1 MSVVAPSTSQISPAN
16 ERLYHQSA
24 LIGDWKGTWAGNN
37 QPVGFK
43 VVNIRGNRAQVEYTH
58 NGHTERGFGEVQ
70 GTLINFGGVTV
81 GTKDGKNMVLLFSFG
96 GSGKQTATLEKQAP
110 PASDSRLMGSW
121 GGYSS
126 DIGKSASFKV
136 LSVNG
141 NEAQVSVTTEGIT
154 RQGTGIVYKNVI
166 MFGQAQIATDDGQN
180 GKITYQVGTKSFM
193 VPVTKYPPADSSSS
207 VDRTA

>member
-1 MSVVAPSTSQISPAN
+1 MGIVTQSTSQISPAN
-16 ERLYHQSA
+16 ERIYHQSN
-24 LIGDWKGTWAGNN
+24 LLGEWKGAWAKNG

-43 VVNIRGNRAQVEYTH
+43 VVNIRGARATVEYTH
-58 NGHTERGFGEVQ
+58 NGHTERGIGKVDGATISFGS
-70 GTLINFGGVTV
+70 VTV
-81 GTKDGKNMVLLFSFG
+81 GTKNGKNAVLLFSAG
-96 GSGKQTATLEKQAP
+96 GGKASASLEKQAP
-110 PASDSRLMGSW
+110 PGSDSRLMGSW
-121 GGYSS
+121 GGYAADS
-126 DIGKSASFKV
+126 GKSASFRV

-141 NEAQVSVTTEGIT
+141 NEAQVSVTTDGIT

-180 GKITYQVGTKSFM
+180 GKIIYQVGTKSFT